1 MGILSM
7 LVKLGIDSTQFEMGV
22 KRAQSIGE
30 KFGNSFKNAVT
41 SRLTGALSI
50 AAVTGFAHS
59 VAEAADRVGE
69 LAEQLNISTDDV
81 QKFQM
86 AANLYGVKFEAVAS
100 AITRI
105 NDARTAA
112 ISNDGP
118 QRAAFEKLGLSVQN
132 LSDRSL
138 GSEQVLIAL
147 GEKLNANRN
156 NAEMMAA
163 AADLLGLKLTKA
175 AMAAGTIKDLG
186 PIDMFN
192 AEDIKN
198 IEKFNDQMD
207 LLIKKTQVQSVS
219 ATKASYNIAKL
230 AFDLF
235 NLTNTGQALG
245 FLSKL
250 NVAPAASLL
259 AASNKFLSQS
269 GPLDATKDGKK
280 ADDKFVPP
288 EMVSARI
295 QSEKF
300 SLRGSQDSLTR
311 IGGFTG
317 FQSGQDRMVMQAL
330 EQTIQLKLIAK
341 SSEKTAQVISRD

>member
-235 NLTNTGQALG
+235 NLTNLGQATA

-250 NVAPAASLL
+250 RVAPASSLL
-259 AASNKFLSQS
+259 AADKFLSQS